1 MLQIRLHGAP
11 CNVRLDNGKVMSG
24 KKAADHLAKTIKATG
39 NSPINFVS
47 CYGAAGGAISNAQML
62 ANKTCCPVKGYTK
75 KISPVQ
81 AGNNSHAGKSRVFH
95 PQSPLKAKV
104 CGITN
109 QTAGS
114 LIQPGMHA
122 YNFLRTHLHP

>member
-62 ANKTCCPVKGYTK
+62 ANKTGCPVKGYTK
-75 KISPVQ
+75 KSHRYRRVITVMQ
-81 AGNNSHAGKSRVFH
+81 EKAGYSTR
-95 PQSPLKAKV
+95 KA
-104 CGITN
+104 
-109 QTAGS
+109 
-114 LIQPGMHA
+114 L
-122 YNFLRTHLHP
+122 